1 VRVCLAL
8 AAVEC
13 SGLAQGT
20 LPTSAFR
27 ELLFVDAEITGPQ
40 ILCPAD
46 PIPNVGVPD
55 VASQPFLVK
64 CGGHEIRGTLQIS
77 VPSFLPE
84 GTTRPGQAP
93 DFQLSSPVNVS
104 ARLDET
110 WVFSSQGYGWLD
122 ADVTI
127 GLESL
132 PDGSLKCATS
142 DPSVQVPEDSAS
154 AQASASLSC
163 SVGAVFVA
171 PPELGLPPDSLLLPL
186 IFHYG
191 WTPSV
196 FHPDHPPDAGGGI
209 TAYAVY
215 GGPVAAGADVSLA
228 AIEVVQAVQTAPP
241 AMVPANADPARR
253 VPLIA
258 LKSSMLRVYVRD
270 AQKAEDGVLI
280 KVQGRRNGV
289 LLAGSPLTVGPVRPG
304 NPDRSTAGGSVNV
317 PLPLFWTEEGELE
330 LTAEVSLFGSAV
342 DPKTD
347 NNSVRETFQ
356 FFRTAAAGVLL
367 DVYYAPVCY
376 QPGGVGNVYCPDDN
390 TDGTGARLPIS
401 QFAAFAAKLY
411 PLPDFAFN
419 YRRLPLGPIVFK
431 EQLTRKTSHHLL
443 PWLRVLYNHIDVARR
458 GRVDQLVFWVPPR
471 VTTDTKGILGIA
483 DAKWSTNSASGRIA
497 WSANNSEKDAFDPQ
511 RTLVHEVAHNLG
523 LRHTNTENG
532 CGAKD
537 DNTDWP
543 RKGETLLDLW
553 VTSGDSRIGEPGF
566 DPIAAQ
572 FQPSGRMDFMS
583 YCTPSAKPP
592 NNQEA
597 WVSPY
602 HYKKLF
608 ENCFQSFANDGT
620 ISNTCMQGKK
630 IAYVQGAPLTAG
642 PRQLAD
648 ADYLIVSGSV
658 NADGSSGSLD
668 PVFRVSSATPPD
680 PIGSEGDYCLIVSG
694 AAGQL
699 AKHCFTPDFLD
710 PETREPVPEDLFSV
724 RIPAPA
730 GATRIALT
738 HDGQELAAVQAS
750 ASAPQLDITSPHTG
764 DRWDGGTQAVR
775 WNSSDADG
783 DARTYAVHY
792 SPDGGGVWLPLDI
805 DMQQTQ
811 LEVDPS
817 KIEGGDDVMIR
828 VLASDGFNTTDRR
841 VGPIRV
847 VQTPRLE
854 AVNQLDLHNALVGQ
868 TVERTLAVRNS
879 GTGPLTINSATSSN
893 SVVAVITS
901 LPLVLGAGESGVIRL
916 RFTPASVG
924 TQSGTLTLQS
934 TDAQRPSVQVG
945 FQGKGVSVATPDL
958 VPALAALDFGAV
970 DVGQSAERALPLENF
985 GPAAVTITAIELSG
999 GAFTVQS
1006 QTTPYELGVR
1016 RDSMTV
1022 TFMPPG
1028 AGSFSGRVTI
1038 RTNAPAQPV
1047 IEVTLN
1053 GTGVAAGGGG
1063 PRPAINRGGIVDAAS
1078 FAATLAR
1085 GGIGS
1090 IFGVDLAPGVDVASA
1105 TPLPQSLNGV
1115 RVLVNNQAAPLF
1127 FVSSTQINFQIPY
1140 EVPAS
1145 GQVNIVVERNGV
1157 VSTPEPAQVAL
1168 NAPAMF
1174 TNPSNGEPIVERY
1187 PNFDLI
1193 TANNPARSGDV
1204 LILFLTGIGDLTSR
1218 PASGSAAPSSPLA
1231 TAVSNPTVTVG
1242 SRNATVFFAGLAPG
1256 FVGLGQINIQL
1267 PQFSAVT
1274 AGPGQS
1280 AGTLPLVIRFDD
1292 RSSRSVNLPMA
1303 DTAGSGNDIS
1313 VSLESVL
1320 PRQAVIQD
1328 HLVVDYTVH
1337 KPSGVSGPATRR
1349 VFLSTDA
1356 SVDSHDVLLD
1366 ERDIELQDTGDEA
1379 LTASGIVLLDIFT
1392 PRTYYV
1398 AVEVEFPGDP
1408 NSANNFSAALP
1419 FEIVA
1424 QRPAFDAAIQLQQIT
1439 PQQAGPGDSL
1449 TLSYAIAA
1457 ADHLTATLQRSIYLS
1472 PDAAISGSDTLINT
1486 RTVDIVEGSAEV
1498 DSANNYI
1505 PRETPPG
1512 DYFVGIILEQDGDRN
1527 PGDNVSAAFPVHVS
1541 AERIPFEIGVQI
1553 SDVQPR
1559 QVAAGGALTVN
1570 YSIQNNSQA
1579 SGIYTRELR
1588 LSQDATITSADVLI
1602 NTRTFTLAGDAPN
1615 LVSQDNVVPANTP
1628 PGAYFV
1634 GVIVEMAGDT
1644 NAANNGS
1651 PSPIAITVT
1660 ASSAALRWKPAASVT
1675 DENPTADGPSRPQPS
1690 VEESRDLGVQQRQF
1704 GRNAVD
1710 LP

>member
-1 VRVCLAL
+1 M
-8 AAVEC
+8 
-13 SGLAQGT
+13 AQGT

-55 VASQPFLVK
+55 LASQPFLVK

-270 AQKAEDGVLI
+270 AQKAEDGVLV
-280 KVQGRRNGV
+280 KVQGRHNGV

-317 PLPLFWTEEGELE
+317 PLPLFWTDEGELE

-376 QPGGVGNVYCPDDN
+376 QPGGAGNVYCPDDH
-390 TDGTGARLPIS
+390 TDGIGARLPIS
-401 QFAAFAAKLY
+401 QFEETAAKVY
-411 PLPDFAFN
+411 PLPDFALD
-419 YRRLPLGPIVFK
+419 YRRLPLYPFVFK
-431 EQLTRKTSHHLL
+431 EQLTRDNTVHLL
-443 PWLRVLYNHIDVARR
+443 ARLRDLYNHVDIARR
-458 GRVDQLVFWVPPR
+458 AHIDQLVFWVPPE
-471 VTTDTKGILGIA
+471 VTTATGGIVGTS
-483 DAKWSTNSASGRIA
+483 DPKWLSNGRSGRIA
-497 WSANNSEKDAFDPQ
+497 WASNYSQKDPLRPPSTFA
-511 RTLVHEVAHNLG
+511 HEVGHNLG
-523 LRHTNTENG
+523 LRHTHTQNG
-532 CGAKD
+532 CSSRDEA
-537 DNTDWP
+537 TDWP
-543 RKGETLLDLW
+543 KKGELFDAAVGLW
-553 VTSGDSRIGEPGF
+553 LVDGDSSIGEPGF
-566 DPIAAQ
+566 DPLAGEFKPA
-572 FQPSGRMDFMS
+572 SEMDLMS
-583 YCTPSAKPP
+583 YCMPR
-592 NNQEA
+592 
-597 WVSPY
+597 WISPY
-602 HYKKLF
+602 QYKKLF
-608 ENCFQSFANDGT
+608 ENCFQGFVAAGGVLSNGCFQGT
-620 ISNTCMQGKK
+620 A
-630 IAYVQGAPLTAG
+630 IAYGHDAPLKAQ
-642 PRQLAD
+642 PQEVSD
-648 ADYLIVSGSV
+648 SDYLIVSGSV
-658 NADGSSGSLD
+658 RADGSSASLK
-668 PVFRVSSATPPD
+668 PVFRITSATPPD
-680 PIGSEGDYCLIVSG
+680 PIGPSGNYCLVASG
-694 AAGQL
+694 ATGRL
-699 AKHCFTPDFLD
+699 AEYCFTMDFLN
-710 PETREPVPEDLFSV
+710 PSSFEPVDEDSFSV

-738 HDGQELAAVQAS
+738 HDGQELAAVQGS

-811 LEVDPS
+811 LDVDPS
-817 KIEGGDDVMIR
+817 KIEGGDAVMIR

-879 GTGPLTINSATSSN
+879 GSGPLTINSATSSN

-901 LPLVLGAGESGVIRL
+901 LPLVLGAGENGVIRL

-945 FQGKGVSVATPDL
+945 FQGEGVSVATPDL

-970 DVGQSAERALPLENF
+970 DVGQFAERALPLENF
-985 GPAAVTITAIELSG
+985 GPAGVTITAIELSG

-1028 AGSFSGRVTI
+1028 AGSFNGRVTI
-1038 RTNAPAQPV
+1038 RTNAPAQPM

-1127 FVSSTQINFQIPY
+1127 FVSSAQINFQTPY

-1303 DTAGSGNDIS
+1303 DTSGSGNDIS
-1313 VSLESVL
+1313 VSLDGVL

-1337 KPSGVSGPATRR
+1337 KPSGVTGPATRR

-1424 QRPAFDAAIQLQQIT
+1424 QRPAFDAAIQLQQVT

-1486 RTVDIVEGSAEV
+1486 RTVDIIDGSAEV
-1498 DSANNYI
+1498 DSADNYI

-1634 GVIVEMAGDT
+1634 GIIVETAGDT